1 MGQLIAKVLG
11 GVGGVAVVFYAIGF
25 VAVQS
30 YVYRHGFE
38 GMFWL
43 TNEFYRD
50 AGAKFLLETVRAPL
64 TAWYLVFP
72 YVWLLYLLVPR
83 GNELNVQPGPGRT
96 MSHGQAIQTL
106 TLLGVMAITY
116 LVVLSYGDILGNWY
130 VAEAIAFLF
139 RDPTNAASPEPK
151 QGLAFFTI
159 VVPVIV
165 AGAIY
170 LHRFQDSLKR
180 GAPSREAYGFF
191 LIAYVVLLTV
201 VPIGYGMHLYDWKT
215 VPVKEPQMLGASF
228 RDAGPNPETGSRGSD
243 VWLVGEFGNRY
254 VFLRKSRATGERI
267 IEAVMTAD
275 IKRLPLDLTR
285 SGSLKY
291 DLSADTPALVNAY
304 EDILKQSISAQGAS
318 GTGGNAQ

>member
-11 GVGGVAVVFYAIGF
+11 GIGGVAVVFYAIGF

-30 YVYRHGFE
+30 YVYRNGFE

-72 YVWLLYLLVPR
+72 YVWLLYLLIPK
-83 GNELNVQPGPGRT
+83 GNELQVQPGRGRT
-96 MSHGQAIQTL
+96 MSHRQAVQTL
-106 TLLGVMAITY
+106 ALLGVMAMTY
-116 LVVLSYGDILGNWY
+116 LIVLSYNEILGNWY
-130 VAEAIAFLF
+130 VAQAIDFLF
-139 RDPTNAASPEPK
+139 RDPTNAAGPEPK
-151 QGLAFFTI
+151 QGLAFFTL
-159 VVPVIV
+159 VVPVVV
-165 AGAIY
+165 AGALY

-191 LIAYVVLLTV
+191 LIAYVVFLTV

-215 VPVKEPQMLGASF
+215 VPVKEPQMLGPSF
-228 RDAGPNPETGSRGSD
+228 QDAGSNPGTGGGSD

-254 VFLRKSRATGERI
+254 VFLRKNRATGERF
-267 IEAVMTAD
+267 IEAVTTSD